1 MGSLGTDTNISN
13 IEYENI
19 YTYNSTQM
27 YMIKSNGGNG
37 TVTNCSFKN
46 FIGYSNAYML
56 DLDTYWGDQSDGDGI
71 KYENIGFEVC
81 IICSQSQQR
90 PESNPSLELEGY
102 QFEWHSAKPHQD
114 SLPGRESMH
123 EYYPNSR

>member
-13 IEYENI
+13 IEFENI

-56 DLDTYWGDQSDGDGI
+56 DLDTYWGDESDGDGI

-81 IICSQSQQR
+81 IIYSQSQQC
-90 PESNPSLELEGY
+90 PESNPESRIGRVPVRMAFREAPSE
-102 QFEWHSAKPHQD
+102 FFARTRIHARI
-114 SLPGRESMH
+114 LP
-123 EYYPNSR
+123 